1 MSAEK
6 SAYEKLLD
14 ELRQR
19 KEKAYKG
26 GGDERIKAQHSKG
39 KLTAR
44 ERLALL
50 FDEGTFNEIM
60 TFATTRA
67 TEFGLDKERYYGDGV
82 VTGWGKVDGR
92 TVFAYAQDFTEIGGT
107 LGEMHAAKIGKIYEL
122 ALKVGAPVVG
132 INDSGGARIQEGAMA
147 LEGYGLVFKN
157 NVMASGVIPQI
168 TIMAGPAAGGA
179 VYSPALTD
187 FIIMI
192 KGDAYYMFVTGP
204 EITKVVLGEEV
215 TFQDLGGAAV
225 HASKSGVVHFMVD
238 SEQEAINT
246 AKKLLSYLP
255 SINMEEPPYMD
266 TGDPIDRDVSGVDQ
280 IMPDDPAKPYNICL
294 LYTSPSPRDS

>member
-1 MSAEK
+1 MSSEK

-26 GGDERIKAQHSKG
+26 GGEERIKTQHSKG

-50 FDEGTFNEIM
+50 FDEGTFNEVM

-92 TVFAYAQDFTEIGGT
+92 TVFAYSQDFTEIGGT
-107 LGEMHAAKIGKIYEL
+107 LGETHAAKIGKVYEL

-179 VYSPALTD
+179 L
-187 FIIMI
+187 
-192 KGDAYYMFVTGP
+192 
-204 EITKVVLGEEV
+204 
-215 TFQDLGGAAV
+215 
-225 HASKSGVVHFMVD
+225 
-238 SEQEAINT
+238 
-246 AKKLLSYLP
+246 
-255 SINMEEPPYMD
+255 
-266 TGDPIDRDVSGVDQ
+266 
-280 IMPDDPAKPYNICL
+280 
-294 LYTSPSPRDS
+294 